1 MSIAENEHSYLFLDA
16 DNIFKAFSK
25 DDLKE
30 NNALTNTVNKFLK
43 VSSLK
48 LQEIHCTPFAN
59 FFIDSNNTLY
69 AMGLNDRGQ
78 LGING

>member
-1 MSIAENEHSYLFLDA
+1 MSIAENEHSYLLLDV

-25 DDLKE
+25 DDSKE

-48 LQEIHCTPFAN
+48 LHEIHCTPFAN
-59 FFIDSNNTLY
+59 FFIDSNNTFY